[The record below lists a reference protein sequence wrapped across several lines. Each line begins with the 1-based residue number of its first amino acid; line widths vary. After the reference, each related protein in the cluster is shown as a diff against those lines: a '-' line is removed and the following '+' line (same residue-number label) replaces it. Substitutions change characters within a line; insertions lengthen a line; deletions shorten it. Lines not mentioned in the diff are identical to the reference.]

1 MKSVQIQII
10 GCLLGGKEGMFL
22 SPQSKVAKLLL
33 PLTRFFFVIII
44 FILVKTRIPGSLCLN
59 IYGFT

>member
-33 PLTRFFFVIII
+33 PLTRFCCYYYFYIGKNKNTWK
-44 FILVKTRIPGSLCLN
+44 LMS
-59 IYGFT
+59 

>member
-33 PLTRFFFVIII
+33 PLTRFFLLLLF
-44 FILVKTRIPGSLCLN
+44 L
-59 IYGFT
+59 YW

>member
-33 PLTRFFFVIII
+33 PLKDFVVIII
-44 FILVKTRIPGSLCLN
+44 FILVKTRIPGNLFLN

>member
-33 PLTRFFFVIII
+33 PLPRFCCYYYFYIGKNKNTWKLI
-44 FILVKTRIPGSLCLN
+44 S
-59 IYGFT
+59 